1 MPYTLKVEGMESI
14 TEMLSKAENAA
25 PGIAAQAL
33 YKGAGVVADEI
44 GKEARGLQTS
54 NAFWY
59 AHGGKQRYP
68 SPEEKEALVSAGA
81 AGIAKFRKTGNSV
94 DTSVG
99 YGRSGYV
106 TINGKQKPVAVIAN
120 AINSGTSF
128 MKKQPFIRKAIAQ
141 AKGKA
146 TDAITEEVE
155 RLVGDLLK

>member
-33 YKGAGVVADEI
+33 YKGAGAVADEI
-44 GKEARGLQTS
+44 SKGARGLRT
-54 NAFWY
+54 APFRY
-59 AHGGKQRYP
+59 ANGWQRDP
-68 SPEEKEALVSAGA
+68 SPEEKAALVSAGA

-128 MKKQPFIRKAIAQ
+128 MKKQPFIRKAISQ